1 MTVSAIVTEHKIKCL
16 PLKGIWGEKKAF
28 STLRTMRKFVRDNIL
43 ALKVNANK
51 YSFLQ
56 GNF

>member
-1 MTVSAIVTEHKIKCL
+1 MFTLEGDL
-16 PLKGIWGEKKAF
+16 GGKKAF
-28 STLRTMRKFVRDNIL
+28 STLRTMRKFARDNIL